1 MMYSRHGGNTD
12 VGSWKRKTGHWNNPG
27 ERCVGQGKKTR
38 DFTDCKKTE
47 DADGLFKRGMVALM
61 QGKLKKAKKEFNLCL
76 SHNPAH
82 RQAPGHL
89 EVAEFCSTSQR
100 VANATIKFLHE
111 SGKAHRFNVSG
122 VAKIEFDAKDFEET
136 KAEMK
141 RGGFDPESAAA
152 AFGMGRAYLAFATE
166 EKPGWK
172 ICAISEFE
180 RALSLLGN
188 TRAEKCMAAAVHRI
202 YAQAEGREFHMALMR
217 ELDPHIPD
225 DWSTPQA

>member
-1 MMYSRHGGNTD
+1 MMYSKHEKLGLFNKKIR
-12 VGSWKRKTGHWNNPG
+12 HWNDPG
-27 ERCVGQGKKTR
+27 HSHVGQNGASR
-38 DFTDCKKTE
+38 DFTDRKKRD
-47 DADGLFKRGMVALM
+47 DADSLFRSGMEALM
-61 QGKLKKAKKEFNLCL
+61 QGKLRKAKKEFILCQ

-82 RQAPGHL
+82 RQAPDRI
-89 EVAEFCSTSQR
+89 EVVEFYSKSQKA
-100 VANATIKFLHE
+100 ANATIKFLHR

-141 RGGFDPESAAA
+141 RGGFDPKSAVA

-166 EKPGWK
+166 EKPGWN
-172 ICAISEFE
+172 ICAKTEFE

-202 YAQAEGREFHMALMR
+202 YAQVEGREFHLARMH

-225 DWSTPQA
+225 GW